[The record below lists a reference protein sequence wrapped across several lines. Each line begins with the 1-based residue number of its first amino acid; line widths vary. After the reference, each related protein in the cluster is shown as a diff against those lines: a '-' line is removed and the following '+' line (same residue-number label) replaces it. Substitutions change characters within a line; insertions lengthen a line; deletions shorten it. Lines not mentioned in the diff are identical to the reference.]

1 MSVQPT
7 LDFLL
12 PGDPLTLTG
21 GYIYDRHI
29 LEGLDALGWRTHL
42 DALDASFPFP
52 TAAALAAADATLAG
66 IADGRLVVIDGLAL
80 GAMPELVAR
89 HAPRLKLVALIH
101 HPLAGETGLSERD
114 RASLAE
120 SEREALAHVS
130 RVIVTSDWTK
140 RRLLEEGVP
149 AARIGVVV
157 PGTEPAPLARGSGG
171 GAVRLLCVATLTPR
185 KGHAVLFDALA
196 RIRNRPWEL
205 DCVGSLERD
214 TVTAEALRRQLERL
228 GLSERVR
235 LLGEVGPD
243 DLEAHYAGADLFV
256 VASYLEGYGM
266 AHAEALA
273 RGLPLVT
280 TTAGAIADTVPAD
293 AAVRVPP
300 GDRGALARALAEV
313 IDDAALRAALA
324 RGARHARER
333 LPTWAEAG
341 ARFAAELEPL
351 A

>member
-1 MSVQPT
+1 VSAQPT
-7 LDFLL
+7 LDFVL
-12 PGDPLTLTG
+12 PGDPQTLTG

-29 LEGLDALGWRTHL
+29 LEGLDALGWHTQLH
-42 DALDASFPFP
+42 ALDPSFPFP
-52 TAAALAAADATLAG
+52 TAAALAAADATLAK
-66 IADGRLVVIDGLAL
+66 IADGRRVVIDGLAL
-80 GAMPELVAR
+80 GAMPELIAR

-130 RVIVTSDWTK
+130 RVIVTSRWTK
-140 RRLLEEGVP
+140 RRLIEEGVRS
-149 AARIGVVV
+149 ARIGIVM
-157 PGTEPAPLARGSGG
+157 PGTERAPLARGSGG
-171 GAVRLLCVATLTPR
+171 DAVKLLCVATLTPR

-196 RIRNRPWEL
+196 RLRGHPWEL

-214 TVTAEALRRQLERL
+214 PVTADALRRQLERL
-228 GLSERVR
+228 GLTGRVR
-235 LLGEVGPD
+235 LLGEVPPET
-243 DLEAHYAGADLFV
+243 LEACYAGADLFV

-266 AHAEALA
+266 AHSEALA

-293 AAVRVPP
+293 AAVLVPP

-313 IDDAALRAALA
+313 IDDAARRAALA
-324 RGARHARER
+324 QGALHARER
-333 LPTWAEAG
+333 LPTWAEAST
-341 ARFAAELEPL
+341 RFAAELESL